1 MAKKRSP
8 ILKFVAKKTESAISN
23 PPFFQ
28 DMLYYVGPAVGSYAA
43 TRAVGAVTKLA
54 GRKFPRL
61 APFLPLT
68 GNIGAFVALWLYVH
82 HSKNKKVNDMQTQ
95 VVVGSAIAVLQSIVK
110 LLEPKI
116 PLLAGILDMR
126 TVSMDSVTTPTPASL
141 AGRTRSTAH
150 AAGNAAVGMELDPVD
165 EGIDD
170 GADTDLGADTLTGGL
185 DGDSLDGDSLA
196 SSWGN

>member
-8 ILKFVAKKTESAISN
+8 IMKFVAQKTESAIKN
-23 PPFFQ
+23 PPFFK

-54 GRKFPRL
+54 GNKFPRL

-68 GNIGAFVALWLYVH
+68 GNLGTFIALWLYVH
-82 HSKNKKVNDMQTQ
+82 HSNNKKVREVETQ
-95 VVVGSAIAVLQSIVK
+95 VVVGSAIAVLQSIIK

-126 TVSMDSVTTPTPASL
+126 SGSSLSTPAAL
-141 AGRTRSTAH
+141 AGRTRTTAH
-150 AAGNAAVGMELDPVD
+150 AAGMDLDPVD

-185 DGDSLDGDSLA
+185 DGDSLDGDTLA